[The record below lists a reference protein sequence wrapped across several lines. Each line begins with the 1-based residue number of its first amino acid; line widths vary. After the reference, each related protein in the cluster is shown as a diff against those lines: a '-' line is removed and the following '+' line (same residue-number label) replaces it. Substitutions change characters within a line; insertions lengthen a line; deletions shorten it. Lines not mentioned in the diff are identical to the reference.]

1 MRGSEDVPHRII
13 APEALL
19 EVTRLRTPKSGVLG
33 WGPALLARFG
43 YHTPD
48 EWYEAALTSLV
59 REDTDWLDVGC
70 GWRLLPQNQR
80 LAQLLAARCR
90 FVAGVDPDPSIER
103 NPLLDEKHRC
113 RLEDL
118 DTERRYSLIS
128 LRMVAE
134 HIANPDA
141 AIAALGRLATDG
153 GLVVVYTVH
162 KWAPVSLAAAATPMW
177 LHHLAKRLLW
187 GANPSDTFPTVFKLN
202 TRKRLARIFGAYG
215 FREESYSLLDDCRT
229 FQRWKI
235 CLRTELSLWRV
246 LRAAGL
252 RYPEVCILGVY
263 RRVVAAE
270 GSSPVGR
277 STVVDQNLSTPADKY
292 EPGAA
297 FEAN

>member
-1 MRGSEDVPHRII
+1 MRGSEDVPHRIT

-19 EVTRLRTPKSGVLG
+19 EVARLRTPKSGVLG

-80 LAQLLAARCR
+80 LAELLAARCR

-118 DTERRYSLIS
+118 DTDRRYSLIS

-141 AIAALGRLATDG
+141 AVAVLGRLATDG

-177 LHHLAKRLLW
+177 LHHLAKRFLW
-187 GANPSDTFPTVFKLN
+187 GANPSDTFPTVFRLN
-202 TRKRLARIFGAYG
+202 TRRRLAQIFRGTRISR
-215 FREESYSLLDDCRT
+215 RELQSSGRLPHIPTLEDMPSHRAE
-229 FQRWKI
+229 F
-235 CLRTELSLWRV
+235 V
-246 LRAAGL
+246 ARAASGWAALSRGL
-252 RYPEVCILGVY
+252 HP
-263 RRVVAAE
+263 RRLSPGCHARKRTVAGRPINRRRPKPVDPGRQIRAG
-270 GSSPVGR
+270 GSI
-277 STVVDQNLSTPADKY
+277 
-292 EPGAA
+292 
-297 FEAN
+297 